1 MVTVG
6 RGCSKVVQ
14 LLTTAGAA
22 LLGFVEYFSK
32 ALHEG
37 QLPVCRG
44 GSTCVTLASQETKRS
59 HQVCG
64 DAACIITLPS

>member
-6 RGCSKVVQ
+6 QGCSKVVQ

-37 QLPVCRG
+37 HLRVCRG
-44 GSTCVTLASQETKRS
+44 GSTCVTQSRNQEKPS
-59 HQVCG
+59 KE
-64 DAACIITLPS
+64 AC